1 MVLEGEVLLIEDG
14 LCRDLYGSQTYTD
27 GMVCAGYMQGKIDA
41 CNGDSGGPLACEIDG
56 RYTLLGLVSWGKSC
70 GKAQRPGIY
79 TNVKH
84 YLDWIMTAMEDL

>member
-1 MVLEGEVLLIEDG
+1 MVLRSAEVLLIEDG

-56 RYTLLGLVSWGKSC
+56 KDLRSNGSLDNLRRSVQKKRTT
-70 GKAQRPGIY
+70 
-79 TNVKH
+79 TNHAGNCVGN
-84 YLDWIMTAMEDL
+84 